1 MNQNKKIDKS
11 AKAIYSVFKENKIDQ
26 LGSEVL
32 SVLSKI
38 SNTSNKFK
46 QFLSTKRIDLNTK
59 KDILSKIFL
68 DNLSTQQLNVVFCL
82 LDNIDF
88 NHLESINTKY
98 QKLMLS
104 SENHI
109 IVKATTAY
117 QLNETELSELVSSI
131 ESKTKG
137 NISIQNITD
146 KTILGGIKLKVGN
159 TLIDGSLSTKLEKL
173 KQSMVNK

>member
-11 AKAIYSVFKENKIDQ
+11 AKALYSVFKENRIDQ

-32 SVLSKI
+32 TTLSKI
-38 SNTSNKFK
+38 ANTSNKFK
-46 QFLSTKRIDLNTK
+46 QFLSTKRIDTNIK
-59 KDILSKIFL
+59 KDILSKIL
-68 DNLSTQQLNVVFCL
+68 ADSLSTQQLEVVYCL

-88 NHLESINTKY
+88 NHLDSINKKY

-117 QLNETELSELVSSI
+117 ELNEAELSELVSNI
-131 ESKTKG
+131 ESKTKS
-137 NISIQNITD
+137 NISINNITD